1 MVLLQKPTATAG
13 QVVKDFEYIVAKN
26 PNTLLPYCNDNYDD
40 RFVKGVKLWNG
51 IAVLET
57 TSKKYRA
64 ATVGELLPK
73 FQMMDASTGV
83 VLQDGRKWMD
93 IEYAGWDWLGIEPDG
108 SIFRYWE
115 LSDVEYDSCLFR
127 LGKVV
132 YDPNDKTNRI
142 SKNRGMKTKEQ
153 VLKELGRFAEKCPE
167 GKIVCIDNDDAP
179 VVINCVELDEDEEF
193 WRYTMVRDEEGKRD
207 MTVADLMECLTDEIP
222 GDLDSKGEVTDVLI
236 RLEEN
241 ECLRYLDDSSGSIFF
256 EHTIGEEKV
265 IAFRC
270 GDEAECDS
278 DFYNDVD

>member
-1 MVLLQKPTATAG
+1 MELLQKPTATAG
-13 QVVKDFEYIVAKN
+13 QVVKDFEHIVAKN

-64 ATVGELLPK
+64 VTVGELLPK
-73 FQMMDASTGV
+73 FQMMDASAGV
-83 VLQDGRKWMD
+83 VLQDGRKWLD

-108 SIFRYWE
+108 SIFMYWE
-115 LSDVEYDSCLFR
+115 LSDAEYDSCLFQ
-127 LGKVV
+127 LGKVLS
-132 YDPNDKTNRI
+132 DLKDKTNPVSYKREMTI
-142 SKNRGMKTKEQ
+142 KEQ
-153 VLKELGRFAEKCPE
+153 VLEELGRFVEKCPE
-167 GKIVCIDNDDAP
+167 IKIVCLDNDDTP
-179 VVINCVELDEDEEF
+179 VYINCVELDEDEEF

-236 RLEEN
+236 RLEED
-241 ECLRYLDDSSGSIFF
+241 ECPRYLDDSSGSIFF

-270 GDEAECDS
+270 GYEAECDS